1 MVLWA
6 VGLISTALF
15 GLVAILQR
23 QIGQEVAA
31 LQNARA
37 MLVLVMVDGTHMVEY
52 IMVVALQIMEEDLIN
67 LLVLYNQALLL
78 LMLIEI
84 IVVITILIIV

>member
-1 MVLWA
+1 MADLATADLVMV
-6 VGLISTALF
+6 
-15 GLVAILQR
+15 
-23 QIGQEVAA
+23 
-31 LQNARA
+31 
-37 MLVLVMVDGTHMVEY
+37 VLVMVDGTHMVEY